1 MAAREDIHAEAMRR
15 FDGEVS
21 YLQEERALCLQDR
34 RFAFI
39 AGAQWEDAGWSDM
52 SENMIR
58 VEVNKT
64 ALGLKRIQD
73 DYRQNRVTVNF
84 REVKQAAAG
93 TADLLDG
100 LFRADLYRC
109 KGMQALDNAFLEGSA
124 GGMGAWLLANELE
137 DEYDPDSDYQ
147 RIRTDVIVDAD
158 QRVFFDGNS
167 KLYDKSD
174 ADWAILLHSYTRE
187 AFADEF
193 GDDKATSW
201 PDGLVKPV
209 YDWYRPNIVMVAW
222 YYRVENVDE
231 ERRTFAHTLTQDKE
245 GFWAS
250 EIDDAFA
257 EDRKQQG
264 WIELPAKKRKRRRIS
279 KTVLSGNEVLR
290 EKKWIAG
297 TCIPIIPYY
306 GQRVYIDNVERV
318 QGHVR
323 QAKDP
328 QRIYNTAISKLTE
341 TNAAAPIER
350 PIVTTDQIAGL
361 EGHWAEANWKRAPYL
376 PINPTV
382 DENGNRVAQPP
393 VGTLKSPELPP
404 VTAALLQQTS
414 SDIEQLTGSDDQA
427 MQVKSNVSAEAMD
440 IATTRLDERDGS
452 YSDNF
457 KQSMQRYGEV
467 YLEMAK
473 DVYFEEGREVETLDR
488 LPQQG
493 ERVQMGTEILMEP
506 YTDERGI
513 YGVRNDLSRG
523 KFMVIADVTEATA
536 TRRDK
541 TVKSMAAV
549 AGLANEA
556 GDQQLA
562 GVCVGI
568 MIANMDGE
576 GLDEL
581 QKWNRKR
588 MVEAGVFEPNEEEKA
603 AMEAAAQEEQQP
615 DPATIALLAQA
626 QDFNAAAKLKE
637 AQTGKAVAD
646 TQLSEAK
653 VVETLASAREK
664 SASAIHTRR
673 ETVEIGR
680 EPANDRGL
688 LRRGNASDR

>member
-1 MAAREDIHAEAMRR
+1 MAERDDIHAEAMAR
-15 FDGEVS
+15 FEAEIS
-21 YLQEERALCLQDR
+21 YLQEERALCLSDR

-39 AGAQWEDAGWSDM
+39 AGGQWEDAGWSDM

-109 KGMQALDNAFLEGSA
+109 KGMQALDNAFLEGSS
-124 GGMGAWLLANELE
+124 GGMGAWLVANELE

-147 RIRTDVIVDAD
+147 RIRTEVIVDAD

-174 ADWAILLHSYTRE
+174 AEWVILLHSYTCE
-187 AFADEF
+187 AFKAEF
-193 GDDKATSW
+193 GADKASSW
-201 PDGLVKPV
+201 PDGLVKAH
-209 YDWYRPNIVMVAW
+209 YDWYRPDIVMVAW
-222 YYRVENVDE
+222 YYRVEIVE
-231 ERRTFAHTLTQDKE
+231 EDRRTFVHALTQDKE

-250 EIDDAFA
+250 EIDEAFA
-257 EDRKQQG
+257 DDRRMQG
-264 WIELPAKKRKRRRIS
+264 WVELPPKKRKRRRVS
-279 KTVLSGNEVLR
+279 KTVLSGSEVLR
-290 EKKWIAG
+290 PKKWIAG
-297 TCIPIIPYY
+297 TCLPIIPYY
-306 GQRVYIDNVERV
+306 GQRVYIDNIERV

-341 TNAAAPIER
+341 TNAAAAIER

-361 EGHWAEANWKRAPYL
+361 ENHWAEANIKRAPYL
-376 PINPTV
+376 PINPV
-382 DENGNRVAQPP
+382 IDENGNRIPTPP
-393 VGTLKSPELPP
+393 VGSLQPPQLPP

-414 SDIEQLTGSDDQA
+414 NDIEQLTGSDDSA
-427 MQVKSNVSAEAMD
+427 MQVRSNVSAEAMD

-452 YSDNF
+452 YMDNF

-467 YLEMAK
+467 YLEQAK
-473 DVYFEEGREVETLDR
+473 DVYFEEGREVETMDDDN
-488 LPQQG
+488 QQG
-493 ERVQMGTEILMEP
+493 TAILMEP
-506 YTDERGI
+506 FTDDRGI

-523 KFMVIADVTEATA
+523 RFMVIADVTEATA

-541 TVKSMAAV
+541 TVKSMANV
-549 AGLANEA
+549 ASLASEA
-556 GDQQLA
+556 GDTELA
-562 GVCVGI
+562 GICVGI

-576 GLDEL
+576 GMADL

-588 MVEAGVFEPNEEEKA
+588 MVEAGVFEPNEEEQA
-603 AMEAAAQEEQQP
+603 AMEEAAQQAQQP
-615 DPATIALLAQA
+615 DPASIALLAQA
-626 QDFNAAAKLKE
+626 QDLTAAAELKK
-637 AQTGKAVAD
+637 AQTGKALAD

-653 VVETLASAREK
+653 VTETLASAREK
-664 SASAIHTRR
+664 MANAGHTAK
-673 ETVEIGR
+673 ETR
-680 EPANDRGL
+680 TMDMQPANDRSL